1 MEHQKIRQ
9 IELFGVERCQFEAGM
24 EYILSLSLS
33 LSLFSV
39 LPKLKNSTQLRKNS
53 TQLRKKEYA
62 AKKNHCKQL
71 AFLK

>member
-33 LSLFSV
+33 LSLFCFT
-39 LPKLKNSTQLRKNS
+39 KI
-53 TQLRKKEYA
+53 KKQYA
-62 AKKNHCKQL
+62 AKKKQYAAKKKRVRSQEKPL
-71 AFLK
+71 